1 MFNQLQKKWKV
12 NEWQVF
18 IILIIFA
25 LGGSVTGFV
34 GRKLMDVFEIEIS
47 ILFTIVYLLIITII
61 WPVAVLIV
69 SIPFG
74 QFSFFRKYV
83 LKIGKR
89 LFNNK
94 KD

>member
-1 MFNQLQKKWKV
+1 MFNRLQKKWKV
-12 NEWQVF
+12 NGWQVF
-18 IILIIFA
+18 LILIIFA
-25 LGGSVTGFV
+25 LGGSATGFV
-34 GRKLMDVFEIEIS
+34 GRKLMNVFEIEIS
-47 ILFTIVYLLIITII
+47 ILFIIVYLLIITVI

-74 QFSFFRKYV
+74 QFSFFRRYV
-83 LKIGKR
+83 LKIGQR